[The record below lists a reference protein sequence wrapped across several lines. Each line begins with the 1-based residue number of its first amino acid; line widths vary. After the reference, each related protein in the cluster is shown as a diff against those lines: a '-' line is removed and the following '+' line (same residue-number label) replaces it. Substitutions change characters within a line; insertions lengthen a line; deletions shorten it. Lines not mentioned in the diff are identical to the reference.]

1 MKIGTVRLAM
11 LAAVTCALLAGCSD
25 PTPPGAGTTADA
37 PATTGTTGGQQ
48 PTGSPATSGSASPA
62 PSPSSAA
69 SPSFT
74 SSSTPTSSAT
84 PTRSSTPTS
93 TGDGDEQPGL
103 EMPVAPEPGLTSLSH
118 LLAATNNAPLVRAP
132 LPRSASAVGR
142 IVPAFPALLRPSRAS
157 LVDSSS
163 ISSAGDRLQAGL
175 VASTSLAPQDVLL
188 AYRTRFTRRGL
199 SEQALPATAPGSVA
213 AAFRRGPSAITVT
226 VTDEGSRTSYSLH
239 ATLHTG
245 GG

>member
-1 MKIGTVRLAM
+1 
-11 LAAVTCALLAGCSD
+11 
-25 PTPPGAGTTADA
+25 
-37 PATTGTTGGQQ
+37 
-48 PTGSPATSGSASPA
+48 
-62 PSPSSAA
+62 
-69 SPSFT
+69 
-74 SSSTPTSSAT
+74 
-84 PTRSSTPTS
+84 
-93 TGDGDEQPGL
+93 
-103 EMPVAPEPGLTSLSH
+103 MPVAPEPTLTSLSD
-118 LLAATNNAPLVRAP
+118 LLATTNNAPLVRAP

-163 ISSAGDRLQAGL
+163 ISPAGDRLQVGL

-199 SEQALPATAPGSVA
+199 SEQAVPVTSPGSVA
-213 AAFRRGPSAITVT
+213 AAFRRGRSAITVT
-226 VTDEGSRTSYSLH
+226 VTAAGSRTSYSLH